1 MIVKPPFPSNVW
13 NVSGTLSGNTV
24 GASTYSGTNVVF
36 YASDNI
42 TIQGSSDSIYF
53 YGGAGG
59 PGGGIAISAGTT
71 KQATGTVSFAD
82 SNGVTFGLSAG
93 TLTATVATNYQ
104 SAGAYLTTTRSQ
116 SLNEIQNPAADA
128 LIFMNTRQFQLQ
140 WGSNFTTFATAGSRQ
155 GLLELDFAGPYTDTA
170 NRVDVLHIH
179 QSVNDPPIHLVHIE
193 AAGTNPLPLHIT
205 AAGAS
210 AMMINRPIYYN
221 GGSVPMVL
229 GTSQSNVVSNL
240 NAFYLQGKQS
250 SELTGAAGGGYPE
263 ALGYARI

>member
-13 NVSGTLSGNTV
+13 NVTGTLGGNTV

-36 YASDNI
+36 YASDGI
-42 TIQGSSDSIYF
+42 TLQGSSDSIYF

-82 SNGVTFGLSAG
+82 SNGVSWGMNAG
-93 TLTATVATNYQ
+93 TLTASVATNYLL
-104 SAGAYLTTTRSQ
+104 STRSQ

-128 LIFMNTRQFQLQ
+128 LMFMNTRQLQLQ
-140 WGSNFTTFATAGSRQ
+140 WGSNFTTFVTAGSRQ
-155 GLLELDFAGPYTDTA
+155 GLVELDFAGPYTDTA

-210 AMMINRPIYYN
+210 AMMINRPIYYT

-229 GTSQSNVVSNL
+229 GSSQSNMVSFL
-240 NAFYLQGKQS
+240 NANYLQGHQS
-250 SELTGAAGGGYPE
+250 SEFTAAGGGGYAE
-263 ALGYARI
+263 ALGYAGI